1 LRLGTTA
8 LFVLAAVSPH
18 TVNCALD
25 WDQIR
30 LVVFDVDGTLY
41 EQRGLRFRMLQEMLV
56 YAIRN
61 RDIDFIS
68 ILRAYRRVREQLG
81 DSLHEDFERELN
93 ARTAALVGTS
103 EERVRSTAHEWLER
117 RPLRHLIHY
126 RYPKLPELF
135 HGLREHGKKIGIF
148 SDYPAIEKLEALGL
162 RADFIVCSGDMD
174 VGILKPHARGL
185 HVLMR
190 RAAMNPAETILIG
203 DRPERDGLAAEAAN
217 VRALIRS
224 DKPRAGWQTFDR
236 YDHPL
241 FAALGRST

>member
-1 LRLGTTA
+1 VNSRT
-8 LFVLAAVSPH
+8 VSS
-18 TVNCALD
+18 TLN
-25 WDQIR
+25 WEQIR
-30 LVVFDVDGTLY
+30 LVAFDVDGTLY
-41 EQRGLRFRMLQEMLV
+41 DQRRLRFRMLQEMIL
-56 YAIRN
+56 YATRSCEFE
-61 RDIDFIS
+61 FIS

-81 DSLHEDFERELN
+81 DSLHEDFERELQS
-93 ARTAALVGTS
+93 RTAALVGAS
-103 EERVRSTAHEWLER
+103 EEQVRSTAHEWLER
-117 RPLRHLIHY
+117 RPLRHLMHY

-135 HGLREHGKKIGIF
+135 DGLRERGKKIGVF

-162 RADFIVCSGDMD
+162 RADFIVCAGDTD
-174 VGILKPHARGL
+174 VGVLKPHAKGL

-190 RAAMNPAETILIG
+190 RAEMNPAETILIG